1 MKVRLTSI
9 VEGIEFQGLESRSYL
24 DLESG
29 EVVLIA
35 DDEISAA
42 EYDDDIS
49 NQADW
54 YKEAIAQAREFL
66 ENQNRYIALPSKY
79 DLDEYR
85 IMENFVYSIPIEEQR
100 EEMLRLIQGKGAFSR
115 FRRGTERL
123 LLKDGWYQY
132 RDKEITKF
140 VEEWCQENEI
150 EYEIDTKN

>member
-9 VEGIEFQGLESRSYL
+9 VEGIEFQGPESQSYL

-29 EVVLIA
+29 EVVVIA

-42 EYDDDIS
+42 EHDDDIS

-66 ENQNRYIALPSKY
+66 ENQDRYIALPSDY

-85 IMENFVYSIPIEEQR
+85 IMEKFVYSIPIEEQR
-100 EEMLRLIQGKGAFSR
+100 EEMLSLIQGKGAFSR
-115 FRRGTERL
+115 FRRGTERF
-123 LLKDGWYQY
+123 LLKDGWYKY
-132 RDKEITKF
+132 RDKAITKF

>member
-9 VEGIEFQGLESRSYL
+9 VEGIEFQGPESQSYL

-29 EVVLIA
+29 EVVVIA

-42 EYDDDIS
+42 EHDDDIS

-54 YKEAIAQAREFL
+54 YKEAIAQARGFL
-66 ENQNRYIALPSKY
+66 ENQDRYIALPSKY

-85 IMENFVYSIPIEEQR
+85 IVEKFVYSIPIEEQR
-100 EEMLRLIQGKGAFSR
+100 EEMLRLIHGKGAFSR
-115 FRRGTERL
+115 FRRGIDRF
-123 LLKDGWYQY
+123 LLKDGWHQY

-150 EYEIDTKN
+150 ECEIDTEN